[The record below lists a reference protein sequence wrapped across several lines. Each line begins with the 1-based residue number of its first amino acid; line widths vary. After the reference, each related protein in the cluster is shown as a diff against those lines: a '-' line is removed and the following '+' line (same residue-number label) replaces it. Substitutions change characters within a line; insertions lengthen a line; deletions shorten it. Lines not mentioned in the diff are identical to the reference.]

1 MKLLE
6 VPMILKQNNLSAE
19 LVTTSKMKRWISTTV
34 LLQMT
39 STVPEN
45 MKKRKVSNG
54 CIVLESVPLN
64 MEAQMKKKKKE
75 MQERYMKNDRNEK
88 HDKRVHLGYICILE
102 K

>member
-19 LVTTSKMKRWISTTV
+19 LITTSKMKRWISTTV

-54 CIVLESVPLN
+54 CTVLESVPLN